1 MNTFKIPFL
10 GISLLFLLYLGIS
23 ISPTLD
29 YYTGKERQNYILI
42 QGKKYYSSDIKE
54 HPAYKKVRKDYVSN
68 LGNAFQSF
76 AMEEILRLEAKEKN
90 MTVEQLLSSSKKTPT
105 ETEIQTVYDDYKDR
119 LQGMSLE
126 AARPRIVDFLN
137 SMNEQEFKQSL
148 SLKYAVTYNFE
159 KSEKVSVESKNNP
172 SLGPEDAKVTIIE
185 FSDFECPFCQ
195 RSQGINKALREKY
208 NGKIRWVFR
217 DFPLSFHPN
226 AMFAHIAANCAN
238 QQGKYWEVFDLLFQ
252 NTGSL
257 DKDSVLKL
265 AESRNLDMKKFK
277 ECSEDSSV
285 MAEIQKDIADGQEV
299 GVSGTPAFF
308 INGIMVEG
316 AQPME
321 SFVKIIEQELR

>member
-1 MNTFKIPFL
+1 MNTFKIPFI
-10 GISLLFLLYLGIS
+10 GISLIFGIYLGIS
-23 ISPTLD
+23 IFPTLD
-29 YYTGKERQNYILI
+29 YYAGKERQNYITI
-42 QGKKYYSSDIKE
+42 QGKKYYVSDMKE

-68 LGNAFQSF
+68 LGNAFQGF

-105 ETEIQTVYDDYKDR
+105 EVEIQAVYEQYRDR
-119 LQGMSLE
+119 LQGMNLDT
-126 AARPRIVDFLN
+126 ARPRIVDFLN
-137 SMNEQEFKQSL
+137 SMSEQEFKQSL

-159 KSEKVSVESKNNP
+159 KSEKVSVDSKNNP
-172 SLGPEDAKVTIIE
+172 SLGPDSAKVTIIE

-208 NGKIRWVFR
+208 EGKIRWVFR

-238 QQGKYWEVFDLLFQ
+238 QQGKYWEVFELLFQ

-257 DKDSVLKL
+257 EKESVIKL
-265 AESRNLDMKKFK
+265 VEGRNLDMKKFK
-277 ECSEDSSV
+277 ECSEDSAV
-285 MAEIQKDIADGQEV
+285 MAEIQRDIADGQEV

-316 AQPME
+316 AQPIDA
-321 SFVKIIEQELR
+321 FVKVIEQELK